1 MKSNIMSF
9 LLNENGQSTVEYGLI
24 IALIALVAV
33 LALAIFGMFI
43 RDDLYQETINK
54 VPDA

>member
-1 MKSNIMSF
+1 MKSNIKSF

-33 LALAIFGMFI
+33 LALAIFGIFI
-43 RDDLYQETINK
+43 RDDLYQEAVNK